1 MHAPTTDTAHPRRRR
16 LVYVVLPAYNE
27 EKCLGRLLDRIDEA
41 MFEAGQPYQV
51 IVIDDGSRDR
61 TAAIAAEYAAK
72 MPVTVIRHDANRGLG
87 ATLRDGLDAA
97 AELAGENDIIVTM
110 DADDTHTP
118 GLILRMVRMITEGH
132 DVVIASR
139 YQPGSRIR
147 GVSLLRRI
155 VSYWGSLLFRIVLPI
170 NGVKD
175 FTCGFRAYRG
185 GVIKR
190 AIAEYGDAF
199 IDQEG
204 FQCMVDILLKLRKWN
219 LLFGEVPLVL
229 RYDFKEGESKMN
241 MGRTM
246 RRTLALIARRRFLG

>member
-1 MHAPTTDTAHPRRRR
+1 MDPLQADNAAKRQRRR
-16 LVYVVLPAYNE
+16 VHIVLPAYNE
-27 EKCLGRLLDRIDEA
+27 EKSLASLLDRIDDA
-41 MFEAGQPYQV
+41 MFEAGQPYHV

-61 TAAIAAEYAAK
+61 TAAIAQEYAQA
-72 MPVTVIRHDANRGLG
+72 MPVSLHRHEVNQGLG
-87 ATLRDGLDAA
+87 ITLRDGLKAA
-97 AELAGENDIIVTM
+97 AEIAEDRDIIVTM

-118 GLILRMVRMITEGH
+118 GLIVRMVRMIIEGH

-139 YQPGSRIR
+139 YQPGARIR
-147 GVSLLRRI
+147 GVPFSRRL
-155 VSYWGSLLFRIVLPI
+155 VSYWGSLLFRMVLPI

-185 GVIKR
+185 RVIKS
-190 AIAEYGDAF
+190 AIEEYGDAF

-204 FQCMVDILLKLRKWN
+204 FQCMVDVLLKLRKYN

-241 MGRTM
+241 VGRTI
-246 RRTLALIARRRFLG
+246 RNTLALIARRRFRG